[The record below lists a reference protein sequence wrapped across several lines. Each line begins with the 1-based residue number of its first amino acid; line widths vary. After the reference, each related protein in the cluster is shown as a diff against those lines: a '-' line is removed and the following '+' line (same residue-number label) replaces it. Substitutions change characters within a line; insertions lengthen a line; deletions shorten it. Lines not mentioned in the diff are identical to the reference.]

1 MTASLRARV
10 DAVLGP
16 ARPMRLGV
24 AVSGGG
30 DSVAL
35 LWVLVGYAREHGI
48 TLHVVSVDHGVRPE
62 AQQEVSF
69 VADLCRR
76 WDVQHH
82 VARWTGWNG
91 DGNFS
96 AKARD
101 ARYALMADW
110 ACANDITHI
119 ALGHTA
125 DDQAETFLMRLARG
139 AGVDGLSAMAPRRSS
154 RGITWVRPFLSV
166 ERAALRAFL
175 RASGLNWCED
185 PSNENRDYERIKV
198 RDALTVLAPLGIT
211 VDGLVKVTQNMI
223 GAREALDLQ
232 TFQAA
237 HDLARVQ
244 HGTIVIDKGRFAM
257 QPKEIRRRLLVHT
270 VRWISGNGYPPRG
283 GTVTRSLDA
292 IEDGQTVTLDG
303 CQIMSDGSQFWVFR
317 EYEAVRGLSSEIGKI
332 WDVRWRIDFAD
343 EVSDL
348 EVRALGYE
356 ALARIEGWR
365 NMGLPRAALASSPAV
380 WRDGRLVA
388 APVANPHKDCT
399 AYLQGGD
406 DAYFS
411 TLLTD

>member
-125 DDQAETFLMRLARG
+125 DDQAETFLLRLARG
-139 AGVDGLSAMAPRRSS
+139 SGANGLAAIAPRSEFVGIRVLRPLLAVPRGRLRASLRAPRR
-154 RGITWVRPFLSV
+154 T
-166 ERAALRAFL
+166 
-175 RASGLNWCED
+175 
-185 PSNENRDYERIKV
+185 
-198 RDALTVLAPLGIT
+198 
-211 VDGLVKVTQNMI
+211 
-223 GAREALDLQ
+223 
-232 TFQAA
+232 
-237 HDLARVQ
+237 
-244 HGTIVIDKGRFAM
+244 
-257 QPKEIRRRLLVHT
+257 
-270 VRWISGNGYPPRG
+270 
-283 GTVTRSLDA
+283 
-292 IEDGQTVTLDG
+292 
-303 CQIMSDGSQFWVFR
+303 
-317 EYEAVRGLSSEIGKI
+317 
-332 WDVRWRIDFAD
+332 
-343 EVSDL
+343 
-348 EVRALGYE
+348 
-356 ALARIEGWR
+356 
-365 NMGLPRAALASSPAV
+365 
-380 WRDGRLVA
+380 
-388 APVANPHKDCT
+388 
-399 AYLQGGD
+399 
-406 DAYFS
+406 
-411 TLLTD
+411 